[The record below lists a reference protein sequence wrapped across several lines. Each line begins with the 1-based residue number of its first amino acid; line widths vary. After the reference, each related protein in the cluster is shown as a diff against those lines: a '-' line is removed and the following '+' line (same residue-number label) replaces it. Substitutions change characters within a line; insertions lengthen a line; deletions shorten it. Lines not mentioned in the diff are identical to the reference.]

1 MKRLLSI
8 ASLAAALT
16 LPAGSQCVM
25 CFRTAQSQQ
34 AARAKVLNMGILA
47 LGIPPFAIL
56 TGFVVFVF
64 KRDHIDHGE

>member
-8 ASLAAALT
+8 ASLAAALA
-16 LPAGSQCVM
+16 LPAASQCVM
-25 CFRTAQSQQ
+25 CFRTAHAQQ
-34 AARAKVLNMGILA
+34 AARAKVLNWGILS

-64 KRDHIDHGE
+64 KRDHIDHGD